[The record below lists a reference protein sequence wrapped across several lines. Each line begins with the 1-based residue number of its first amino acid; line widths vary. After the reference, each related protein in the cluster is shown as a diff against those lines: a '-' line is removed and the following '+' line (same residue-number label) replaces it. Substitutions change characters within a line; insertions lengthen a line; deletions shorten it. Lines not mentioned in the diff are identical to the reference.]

1 MKRTEFI
8 NPTQSEFLGNNTQMT
23 IWMLMGRTA
32 SCFSSISV
40 PSSALILLGE
50 GATLSILMI
59 SIRIQPNIIFLET
72 WLNIYI
78 EKFAFVNL

>member
-1 MKRTEFI
+1 
-8 NPTQSEFLGNNTQMT
+8 
-23 IWMLMGRTA
+23 MGRTA

-59 SIRIQPNIIFLET
+59 LIRIQQNTIFLET

-78 EKFAFVNL
+78 EKFAFCQHLDLHCGITLNIYRNQILT